1 MWQGVYVTVQRPS
14 VCPTCRLLQ
23 QRAVCCWSPHGKAIL
38 TDCWT
43 ACRRAVLQALGA
55 QQQRHCSSKCT
66 QCRIYR
72 LASLC
77 ITVIAETVTITQWN
91 VHRFTQSTA
100 VNATESK
107 ALEKCSMCYS
117 CLLATSQVDWENELN
132 RFARSNQFSPHILIL
147 FSVLWQ
153 CMHFLVQLTSTEL
166 MQATAKL

>member
-1 MWQGVYVTVQRPS
+1 MASFCLSPVSTAAAACGFAAGHPTGRQYWLIAGRRVGVPCCRHWAPS
-14 VCPTCRLLQ
+14 
-23 QRAVCCWSPHGKAIL
+23 
-38 TDCWT
+38 
-43 ACRRAVLQALGA
+43 
-55 QQQRHCSSKCT
+55 SSKCK

-91 VHRFTQSTA
+91 AHRFTQSTA

-117 CLLATSQVDWENELN
+117 CSLATSQVDWENELN